1 MDKQREQ
8 IKNIIEKL
16 YNISKQPGKEWLLSE
31 LMVHF
36 GNDAK
41 ITEIYEYCIE
51 NVLKNQA
58 AEFYKDFPLRR
69 IVPQLEKDFIR
80 METFRRQN
88 KFEEFSMAV
97 YQQIENITNELCRND
112 KLIGIVERLMGHPAY
127 IKNTQ
132 NSEGLWTSEPTLKDR
147 TGNYQIA
154 ELLFGK
160 SNANEKSKNSLVAH
174 WAMDKVYCVLYFVCY
189 EGKVKSSDYNDFIN
203 YQELYD
209 SIYQFRNLNHRNAES
224 SDWKKNI
231 IDRVD
236 ANRSIYYFKF
246 AEALLFY
253 IERVTKGL
261 GKLDELYNYAMQ
273 ETKKEVKISSLKVVG
288 KIDLPKDSKRRF

>member
-1 MDKQREQ
+1 MDEQREQ

-16 YNISKQPGKEWLLSE
+16 HNISKQPGKEWLLSE

-97 YQQIENITNELCRND
+97 YQEIENITNELCRND
-112 KLIGIVERLMGHPAY
+112 KLIDIVERLMGHPAY
-127 IKNTQ
+127 VKNIQ
-132 NSEGLWTSEPTLKDR
+132 NSDGSWTNEPALKDR

-160 SNANEKSKNSLVAH
+160 SNANEKSKNSLLAH
-174 WAMDKVYCVLYFVCY
+174 WAIDKVYCILYFVCY
-189 EGKVKSSDYNDFIN
+189 AGKMKSSDYDDFIS

-209 SIYQFRNLNHRNAES
+209 GIYQFRNLNHRNGKP
-224 SDWKKNI
+224 SDSQKNI
-231 IDRVD
+231 IETV
-236 ANRSIYYFKF
+236 NTNKSIYYFKF

-253 IERVTKGL
+253 IEGVAKGL
-261 GKLDELYNYAMQ
+261 GKLDELHTYAMG
-273 ETKKEVKISSLKVVG
+273 EKKMDVKVVPKVVD
-288 KIDLPKDSKRRF
+288 KIDLSKIQTKRF

>member
-16 YNISKQPGKEWLLSE
+16 HNISKQPGKEWLLSE

-97 YQQIENITNELCRND
+97 YQQIENITNEIWKDERLYEITTKMMNHPFHIEG
-112 KLIGIVERLMGHPAY
+112 KQHGKPIGELILIGY
-127 IKNTQ
+127 
-132 NSEGLWTSEPTLKDR
+132 
-147 TGNYQIA
+147 
-154 ELLFGK
+154 K
-160 SNANEKSKNSLVAH
+160 SDKTIDKYG
-174 WAMDKVYCVLYFVCY
+174 AMDLIYCVLYFLCY
-189 EGKVKSSDYNDFIN
+189 EAMSKYNKIYDF
-203 YQELYD
+203 YQHKNLFNW
-209 SIYQFRNLNHRNAES
+209 IYQFRNLNHRNGKP
-224 SDWKKNI
+224 SDSQKNI
-231 IDRVD
+231 IETV
-236 ANRSIYYFKF
+236 NTNKSIYYFKF

-253 IERVTKGL
+253 IEGVAKGL
-261 GKLDELYNYAMQ
+261 GKLDELHTYAMG
-273 ETKKEVKISSLKVVG
+273 EKKMDVKVVPKVVG
-288 KIDLPKDSKRRF
+288 KIDLSKFQTKRF